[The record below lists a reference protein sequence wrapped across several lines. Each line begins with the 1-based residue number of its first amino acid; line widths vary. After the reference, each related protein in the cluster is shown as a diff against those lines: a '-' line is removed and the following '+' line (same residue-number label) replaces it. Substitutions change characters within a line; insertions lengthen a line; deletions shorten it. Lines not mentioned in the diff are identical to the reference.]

1 MPLNCRALLLL
12 AALVAVSVPVAHGR
26 QNPPPRPAAPARD
39 PGTDKAVPVGTA
51 SISGT
56 VTLAGTGLPA
66 RRARV
71 TIAAPDVG
79 RPRVVIAD
87 QQGQFTFSALPAGRY
102 SLSAAKPGH
111 LPAMYGQSQPGRPGT
126 PIQLGEGQK
135 FSAGLQ
141 LMRGGVLTGTVLDED
156 GDAIPGTQ
164 VRAMRYVMQNGQ
176 RTLQPSGN
184 GSTDDRGIY
193 RIFGLPPGEY
203 VVAATPRN
211 IGGPP
216 NMENLRAEIASV
228 RQSAGMAGRGNGP
241 LAANLAARIAAL
253 QSAEANLTEE
263 PATGYAPVYY
273 PGTTA
278 LAQAAPLTLGAG
290 EERASVDFQMQ
301 RVAVARVE
309 GFVTNSTGQA
319 LQNIQLTL
327 TDTSQSVPG
336 MGGSSARAEDDGR
349 FSFSNVAPGHYRI
362 SARAIVREPGER
374 GRGGP
379 ASQPVEPARFWA
391 AGEVTVDGRDVA
403 NVALALQPGMTA
415 TGRVVFE
422 GSSLAQPTDLT
433 RMRVNVVPA
442 DIGAARDPGG
452 PVGGRVDASGKF
464 VAAGITPGRY
474 RLNAGGVPQGWVL
487 DSAVVEGQDTLD
499 FPFEV
504 KPGQNVGSATI
515 TFTDRRSELS
525 GTLQSSSGQ
534 PATGYT
540 LIVFPADQRYWTPQS
555 RRIRTARPATDGQ
568 FLFGNLPPGD
578 YKIATVVDVEPGAWQ
593 DPAYLQQ
600 LDTGALRVS
609 VAEGERK
616 VQNVRIAG
624 Q

>member
-1 MPLNCRALLLL
+1 MPLNRRALLFL
-12 AALVAVSVPVAHGR
+12 AVVAVSVPVTHGW
-26 QNPPPRPAAPARD
+26 QNPRPRPATPARD
-39 PGTDKAVPVGTA
+39 PGAEKAPPVGTA

-56 VTLAGTGLPA
+56 VTLAGAGLPA

-71 TIAAPDVG
+71 TLSGGEVG
-79 RPRVVIAD
+79 RPRMVIAD
-87 QQGQFTFSALPAGRY
+87 QQGRFAFSTLPAGRY

-135 FSAGLQ
+135 FEAGLQ
-141 LMRGGVLTGTVLDED
+141 LTRGGVLTGTVLDED

-164 VRAMRYVMQNGQ
+164 VRAMRYVMQNGA

-193 RIFGLPPGEY
+193 RIFGLPPGDY
-203 VVAATPRN
+203 VVGATPRN
-211 IGGPP
+211 VGGPP
-216 NMENLRAEIASV
+216 NMESIRAEIAAI
-228 RQSAGMAGRGNGP
+228 RQNAGMGARGNGP
-241 LAANLAARIAAL
+241 LPGNLAARLAAL
-253 QSAEANLTEE
+253 QSAEANLAEE
-263 PATGYAPVYY
+263 PTTGYAPVYY

-278 LAQAAPLTLGAG
+278 LAQAAPIALGAG
-290 EERASVDFQMQ
+290 EERANVDFQMQ

-309 GFVTNSTGQA
+309 GFVMNSTGQA
-319 LQNIQLTL
+319 LQNIQITL
-327 TDTSQSVPG
+327 TDTSHNLPG
-336 MGGSSARAEDDGR
+336 VGGNLARAEDDGR

-362 SARAIVREPGER
+362 SARAVVREPGER

-379 ASQPVEPARFWA
+379 AGRPVEPARFWA
-391 AGEVTVDGRDVA
+391 AADVTVDGRDII

-422 GSSLAQPTDLT
+422 GTSLPQPTDLT
-433 RMRVNVVPA
+433 RLRVNVIPA
-442 DIGAARDPGG
+442 DIGAGRDPGG

-464 VAAGITPGRY
+464 VATGITPGRY
-474 RLNAGGVPQGWVL
+474 RLNASGAPQGWML
-487 DSAVVEGQDTLD
+487 ESAIVEGQDTLD

-504 KPGQNVGSATI
+504 KPGQNVGSATV

-525 GTLQSSSGQ
+525 GMLQNSSGQ
-534 PATGYT
+534 AATGYT
-540 LIVFPADQRYWTPQS
+540 LILFPADQRFWIPQS

-568 FLFGNLPPGD
+568 FLFGSLPPGD

-600 LDTGALRVS
+600 LETGALRVS

-616 VQNVRIAG
+616 VQNVRISG